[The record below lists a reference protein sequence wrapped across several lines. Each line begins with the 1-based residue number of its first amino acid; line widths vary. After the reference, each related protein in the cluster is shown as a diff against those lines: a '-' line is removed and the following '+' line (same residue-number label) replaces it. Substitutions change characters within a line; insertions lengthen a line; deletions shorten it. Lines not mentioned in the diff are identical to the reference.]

1 MLDKRCPRWLGV
13 AFLAGLAVLPQVAG
27 ADDGPLPARLQNLVM
42 REVDAAVARNDA
54 CPSTPAMTVIAA
66 AHGGIAVA
74 LDSYTSDLLARSRE
88 RRAADPCA
96 CLQSIA
102 AATIRAQPA
111 QAAPVH
117 RALRERFPQ
126 CSEVVLVAV
135 QGTLGTLSVA
145 GTAPG
150 ESTREPRSA
159 ALSTLACPEPA
170 MCISIEPSP
179 ADVASKTHRRY

>member
-13 AFLAGLAVLPQVAG
+13 AFLAGLVVLPQVAG

-42 REVDAAVARNDA
+42 REVDAAVARNAA
-54 CPSTPAMTVIAA
+54 CPATPAMTVIAA
-66 AHGGIAVA
+66 AHGGFAVA
-74 LDSYTSDLLARSRE
+74 LASATADLLASSRE
-88 RRAADPCA
+88 RPAADPCA
-96 CLQSIA
+96 CLQGVA

-117 RALRERFPQ
+117 RALRTRFPQ
-126 CSEVVLVAV
+126 CSEAVLRAV

-145 GTAPG
+145 GTARG
-150 ESTREPRSA
+150 ETFQEQRLA
-159 ALSTLACPEPA
+159 ALSPSACPQPA
-170 MCISIEPSP
+170 VCVSIEPGP